1 MMLEAKF
8 TKEEVKK
15 AVFESYSDGE
25 PGPDGLSFMFYQSF
39 WDVIKRDILEVFEDF
54 HKGELDI
61 YRLNFALI
69 TIIPK
74 ENEARTMNK
83 FRPISLLNCSYKI
96 FTKVLTSRIGGVI
109 DRLISSNQTTFIKGR
124 FILESVVTAHE
135 TLHSVY
141 HGKEKGFVLKLDYEK
156 AYDKVNWQFLLEVL
170 RKSGFADKWVE
181 WIRSFLIR
189 GSVGLTINNEEGEFF
204 HTRKEL
210 REGDPLS
217 PLLFNLMVDVL
228 IKMFKKVVVEKLIRG
243 LGNDLVEG
251 GVISLQY
258 VDGTILF
265 VDNEVEGAR
274 NLKWVLT
281 CFELISG
288 MRINYHKS
296 ELVPVHIERG
306 EDISCFVEIF
316 RCSVGTLPIKY
327 LGIPLHYSKLRR
339 EDLQPLIDK
348 IIKRIAG
355 WRGKLLTQAGRLFL
369 IKTYLA
375 SIPICL
381 LSFIKF
387 PRWAIDLINSHM
399 ANCFWDDYEGHK
411 NCIWQIDT

>member
-15 AVFESYSDGE
+15 AVFESYSDGA

-83 FRPISLLNCSYKI
+83 FRPIGLLNCSYKI

-210 REGDPLS
+210 RQGDPLS
-217 PLLFNLMVDVL
+217 PLLFNLVVDVL

-251 GVISLQY
+251 GVISL
-258 VDGTILF
+258 
-265 VDNEVEGAR
+265 
-274 NLKWVLT
+274 
-281 CFELISG
+281 
-288 MRINYHKS
+288 
-296 ELVPVHIERG
+296 
-306 EDISCFVEIF
+306 
-316 RCSVGTLPIKY
+316 
-327 LGIPLHYSKLRR
+327 
-339 EDLQPLIDK
+339 
-348 IIKRIAG
+348 
-355 WRGKLLTQAGRLFL
+355 
-369 IKTYLA
+369 
-375 SIPICL
+375 
-381 LSFIKF
+381 
-387 PRWAIDLINSHM
+387 
-399 ANCFWDDYEGHK
+399 
-411 NCIWQIDT
+411 